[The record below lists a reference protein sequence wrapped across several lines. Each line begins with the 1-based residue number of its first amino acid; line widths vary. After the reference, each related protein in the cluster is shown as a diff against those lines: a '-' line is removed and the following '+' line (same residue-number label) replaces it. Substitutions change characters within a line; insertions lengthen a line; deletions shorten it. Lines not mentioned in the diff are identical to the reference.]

1 MSKVQQSIN
10 AVKAPVMTR
19 KRNALSKKRL
29 EKLIEK
35 SQEIDSKPKGL
46 VKAEFDFSDLRTE
59 QEKGALLLW
68 VYFNWLF

>member
-1 MSKVQQSIN
+1 MSKVQQSTN
-10 AVKAPVMTR
+10 VMKASVLSR
-19 KRNALSKKRL
+19 KKNTLSKKRL

-35 SQEIDSKPKGL
+35 AQEMDSKPKGL

-68 VYFNWLF
+68 VYFN